1 MYILK
6 GKRRV
11 RKIYNMYIATSGE
24 TRYNVSRKSNLTW
37 YSLCERIKVEMS
49 LKIIITKAE
58 ICQNK
63 LVSSYNLRQNPLSIK

>member
-1 MYILK
+1 
-6 GKRRV
+6 
-11 RKIYNMYIATSGE
+11 MYIATSGE

-63 LVSSYNLRQNPLSIK
+63 LVSSYNLR